1 MLRTVPDD
9 GLAGRPLLVSLV
21 YSTSEGS
28 TSLGGVQLSSSVED
42 YLKTIW
48 KLGSR
53 GDRVTLTA
61 VAGARAVS
69 PPSASAML
77 HRLEEAAL
85 VERGPAAEVYL
96 TPLGRVEAL
105 RVVRRHRLLEAFL
118 TQVCGLHWDEVHDE
132 AEVLEHALSARLE
145 ARIDELLGH
154 PSRDPHGDPI
164 PLPEAAQLE
173 EDWHEPLQG
182 TPEGA
187 AFRVERVSD
196 RDPAALRHVATVG
209 VVPGVTLRVGRQDPF
224 GGPLWV
230 SVQDAADLIPL
241 APGLVEI
248 VYGRVTPFPD
258 PGAGVTVAVDA
269 PTSEHPNGVS
279 VVEGDRR
286 VSAAVG

>member
-1 MLRTVPDD
+1 V
-9 GLAGRPLLVSLV
+9 
-21 YSTSEGS
+21 
-28 TSLGGVQLSSSVED
+28 GGVQLSASVED

-53 GDRVTLTA
+53 GERVTLTA

-77 HRLEEAAL
+77 HRLQEAAL

-96 TPLGRVEAL
+96 TPLGQVEAL

-173 EDWHEPLQG
+173 EDWHDPLQG

-187 AFRVERVSD
+187 AFTVERVSD
-196 RDPAALRHVATVG
+196 RDPVALRHVATVG

-230 SVQDAADLIPL
+230 GVDTADPIPL

-248 VYGRVTPFPD
+248 VYGRVTSFPD
-258 PGAGVTVAVDA
+258 PAPPAMVPVDA
-269 PTSEHPNGVS
+269 VAFEVTDVGAAIEDCGHVG
-279 VVEGDRR
+279 
-286 VSAAVG
+286 AAVL